1 MKKNFS
7 RIVSIVAFSSL
18 LGGMAFAQPAERGR
32 NPQVRLLSAE
42 QSMSKVQF
50 RMDNLQFTD
59 VQTSKGVA
67 QVPTF
72 TEGVN
77 ISEKGT
83 PILPIL
89 SRSLAVSETRAMK
102 VEVVSSKFIE
112 KKDVLIAPSKGV
124 ISRAENPDQIPYV
137 YGQSYN
143 EDKFFPGE
151 IATLSDP
158 FILRD
163 VRGQVVNFAPLQ
175 YNPVTKTLRIYTE
188 IVVVV
193 SETAEAGQ
201 NTINL
206 VKNSTFTGFEDI
218 YRGVFMN
225 YEATRYTPVEE
236 NENGRMIVIVPQTYK
251 EDVEEFVKWK
261 EQRGLEVD
269 VKVAEEIAS
278 PVTHQAVQNFIKTEY
293 EKDGDEP
300 LVYVL
305 LIGDYKHIPC
315 PEVPVS
321 SSLSFSGKGKSD
333 QKYGQL
339 VGTDHYNEVLIGRF
353 SCESKEELK
362 TQIDRT
368 IHYERNITTDDK
380 WLGQALC
387 IASNE
392 GTGGQGDNG
401 ESDIQHQNVIAN
413 LLTKYGYTK
422 IVKCYD
428 PGVTPQNIIDAFN
441 GGISLANYTG
451 HGADTYWV
459 TSKFGLTHMKKLTNY
474 NQLPFI
480 FDVAC
485 VNGNFT
491 NMTCFAEGLLRSQK
505 DGKPTGAIAII
516 ASTINQSWA
525 PPMRGQDAMN
535 EILCEVYPNN
545 IKRTFGGVTMNG
557 MFAMVEK
564 YKKDGEDMLDTWTVF
579 GDPSL
584 LVRTLVPTEMQV
596 TAPANISA
604 SALTFEVACD
614 YNGAIATLSDDGDMV
629 GTAIVKDGKAIIKI
643 NEDIADETNLTLT
656 VVGYNKVTVIK
667 DVKVEGTSIADVAND
682 KPYTVAVSGK
692 TITVESPAAGLTI
705 FDMNGRRVATAKN
718 RMVFEAQNGVYAVRI
733 ATEGKTYT
741 EKVIVK

>member
-1 MKKNFS
+1 MKNLNKF
-7 RIVSIVAFSSL
+7 VSIALCSSL
-18 LGGMAFAQPAERGR
+18 LGGMAFAQQTELGR
-32 NPQVRLLSAE
+32 NPNVRLLESTQ
-42 QSMSKVQF
+42 QSVTKVQF
-50 RMDNLQFTD
+50 RMDNLKFTE
-59 VQTSKGVA
+59 VQTPKGMA
-67 QVPTF
+67 QVPTY

-77 ISEKGT
+77 LSEKGMPT
-83 PILPIL
+83 LPIL
-89 SRSLAVSETRAMK
+89 SRSLAVSDTREMK

-112 KKDVLIAPSKGV
+112 KKNVLIAPSKGM
-124 ISRAENPDQIPYV
+124 IMRNEDPKKIPYV
-137 YGQSYN
+137 YGKSYSQN
-143 EDKFFPGE
+143 KFFPGE
-151 IATLSDP
+151 IATLDDP

-188 IVVVV
+188 ITVAV
-193 SETAEAGQ
+193 SETSEQG
-201 NTINL
+201 
-206 VKNSTFTGFEDI
+206 KNILNKKGTFAGFEDT
-218 YRGVFMN
+218 YKRMFMN
-225 YEATRYTPVEE
+225 YEPGRYTPVEE
-236 NENGRMIVIVPQTYK
+236 KQNGRMIVIVAKKYEGDIK
-251 EDVEEFVKWK
+251 DFVDWK
-261 EQRGLEVD
+261 NQRGLRTE
-269 VKVAEEIAS
+269 VKVAEDIAS
-278 PVTHQAVQNFIKTEY
+278 PVTANAIQQFVKQEY
-293 EKDGDEP
+293 EKEGND
-300 LVYVL
+300 LTYVL
-305 LIGDYKHIPC
+305 LIGDHKDIPAKIT
-315 PEVPVS
+315 P
-321 SSLSFSGKGKSD
+321 GIKSD
-333 QKYGQL
+333 QVYGQI
-339 VGTDHYNEVLIGRF
+339 VGNDHYNEVFIGRF
-353 SCESKEELK
+353 SCESKEDLK

-368 IHYERNITTDDK
+368 IHYERNITTEDK

-387 IASNE
+387 IASAE
-392 GTGGQGDNG
+392 GGPSADNG
-401 ESDIQHQNVIAN
+401 ESDIQHENVIAN
-413 LLTKYGYTK
+413 LLTQYGYTK
-422 IVKCYD
+422 IIKCYD
-428 PGVTPQNIIDAFN
+428 PGVTPKNIIDAFN
-441 GGISLANYTG
+441 GGISLVNYTG
-451 HGADTYWV
+451 HGSETAWG
-459 TSKFGLTHMKKLTNY
+459 TSHFGTTHVKQLTNS

-485 VNGNFT
+485 VNGDFLFS
-491 NMTCFAEGLLRSQK
+491 MPCFAEALMRAQK
-505 DGKPTGAIAII
+505 DGKPTGTVAII

-525 PPMRGQDAMN
+525 SPMRGQDEMN
-535 EILCEVYPNN
+535 EILCEKHPNN

-564 YKKDGEDMLDTWTVF
+564 YKKDGENMLDTWTVF

-604 SALTFEVACD
+604 SAQTFEVACD

-629 GTAIVKDGKAIIKI
+629 GTAIVKDGKAIIKL
-643 NEDIADETNLTLT
+643 NESIADETNLTLT

>member
-1 MKKNFS
+1 
-7 RIVSIVAFSSL
+7 
-18 LGGMAFAQPAERGR
+18 
-32 NPQVRLLSAE
+32 
-42 QSMSKVQF
+42 
-50 RMDNLQFTD
+50 MDNLQFTD

-188 IVVVV
+188 IVVAV

-201 NTINL
+201 NTISL

-218 YRGVFMN
+218 YKSVFMN

-236 NENGRMIVIVPQTYK
+236 KENGRMIVIVAKKYEGDIK
-251 EDVEEFVKWK
+251 DFVDWK
-261 EQRGLEVD
+261 NQRGLRTE
-269 VKVAEEIAS
+269 VKVAEDIAS
-278 PVTHQAVQNFIKTEY
+278 PVTANAIQQFVKQEY
-293 EKDGDEP
+293 EKEGND
-300 LVYVL
+300 LTYVL
-305 LIGDYKHIPC
+305 LIGDHKDIPAKIT
-315 PEVPVS
+315 P
-321 SSLSFSGKGKSD
+321 GIKSD
-333 QKYGQL
+333 QVYGQI
-339 VGTDHYNEVLIGRF
+339 VGNDHYNEVFIGRF
-353 SCESKEELK
+353 SCESKEDLK

-368 IHYERNITTDDK
+368 IHYERNITTEDK

-387 IASNE
+387 IASAE
-392 GTGGQGDNG
+392 GGPSADNG
-401 ESDIQHQNVIAN
+401 ESDIQHENVIAN
-413 LLTKYGYTK
+413 LLTQYGYTK
-422 IVKCYD
+422 IIKCYD
-428 PGVTPQNIIDAFN
+428 PGVTPKNIIDAFN
-441 GGISLANYTG
+441 GGISLVNYTG
-451 HGADTYWV
+451 HGSETAWG
-459 TSKFGLTHMKKLTNY
+459 TSHFGTTHVKQLTNS

-485 VNGNFT
+485 VNGDFLFS
-491 NMTCFAEGLLRSQK
+491 MPCFAEALMRAQK
-505 DGKPTGAIAII
+505 DGKPTGTVAII

-525 PPMRGQDAMN
+525 SPMRGQDEMN
-535 EILCEVYPNN
+535 EILCEKHPNN

-564 YKKDGEDMLDTWTVF
+564 YKKDGEKMLDTWTVF

-584 LVRTLVPTEMQV
+584 LVRTLVPTKMQV

-604 SALTFEVACD
+604 SAQTFEVACD

-629 GTAIVKDGKAIIKI
+629 GTAIVKDGKAIIKL
-643 NEDIADETNLTLT
+643 NESIADETNLTLT

>member
-1 MKKNFS
+1 M
-7 RIVSIVAFSSL
+7 
-18 LGGMAFAQPAERGR
+18 
-32 NPQVRLLSAE
+32 
-42 QSMSKVQF
+42 
-50 RMDNLQFTD
+50 
-59 VQTSKGVA
+59 
-67 QVPTF
+67 
-72 TEGVN
+72 
-77 ISEKGT
+77 
-83 PILPIL
+83 
-89 SRSLAVSETRAMK
+89 
-102 VEVVSSKFIE
+102 
-112 KKDVLIAPSKGV
+112 
-124 ISRAENPDQIPYV
+124 

-188 IVVVV
+188 IVVAV

-201 NTINL
+201 NTISL

-218 YRGVFMN
+218 YKSVFMN

-236 NENGRMIVIVPQTYK
+236 KENGRMIVIVPKKYE
-251 EDVEEFVKWK
+251 EDIEDFVDWK
-261 EQRGLEVD
+261 NQRGLRTE
-269 VKVAEEIAS
+269 VKVAEDIAS
-278 PVTHQAVQNFIKTEY
+278 PVTANAIQQFVKQEY
-293 EKDGDEP
+293 EKEGND
-300 LVYVL
+300 LTYVL
-305 LIGDYKHIPC
+305 LIGDHKDIPAKIT
-315 PEVPVS
+315 P
-321 SSLSFSGKGKSD
+321 GIKSD
-333 QKYGQL
+333 QVYGQI
-339 VGTDHYNEVLIGRF
+339 VGNDHYNEVFIGRF
-353 SCESKEELK
+353 SCESKEDLK

-368 IHYERNITTDDK
+368 IHYERNITTEDK

-387 IASNE
+387 IASAE
-392 GTGGQGDNG
+392 GGPSADNG
-401 ESDIQHQNVIAN
+401 ESDIQHENVIAD
-413 LLTKYGYTK
+413 LLTQYGYTK
-422 IVKCYD
+422 IIKCYD
-428 PGVTPQNIIDAFN
+428 PGVTPKNIIDAFN
-441 GGISLANYTG
+441 GGISLVNYTG
-451 HGADTYWV
+451 HGSETAWG
-459 TSKFGLTHMKKLTNY
+459 TSHFGTTHVKQLTNS

-485 VNGNFT
+485 VNGDFLYNVP
-491 NMTCFAEGLLRSQK
+491 CFAEALMRAQK
-505 DGKPTGAIAII
+505 DGKPTGTVAII
-516 ASTINQSWA
+516 ASTINQYWA
-525 PPMRGQDAMN
+525 PPMRGQDEMN
-535 EILCEVYPNN
+535 EILCEKHPNN

-564 YKKDGEDMLDTWTVF
+564 YKKDGENMLDTWTVF

-604 SALTFEVACD
+604 SAQTFEVACD

-629 GTAIVKDGKAIIKI
+629 GTAIVKDGKAIIKL
-643 NEDIADETNLTLT
+643 NESIADETNLTLT